1 LIQKPFST
9 AGGRILR
16 VSEPTQNSITG
27 LKLMVLGIQVAILAR
42 FLFQSPTVMLLG
54 GVLTVSG
61 LFVR

>member
-1 LIQKPFST
+1 M
-9 AGGRILR
+9 A
-16 VSEPTQNSITG
+16 EPTQKSITG
-27 LKLMVLGIQVAILAR
+27 LKLMVLGIQVAIVAR